1 MRMKTTLFLLHSALV
16 GYFAAACASPG
27 TGRVETEGGHAGAS
41 SSGGE
46 AVSTGG
52 RSNAGGGA
60 GEQAGGAP
68 ASSGANGASAGAAGQ
83 SALALRFVVLA
94 SGSKAKFETSFP
106 GWADCDSAPGEDP
119 TTSSCLPANIRA
131 RLNGA
136 FTRLLDVGA
145 LFARGSF
152 EIIENSP
159 YAQLETDADEDGD
172 LDAVA
177 SGQNGQPLPAQDLTV
192 PNSLTVIVVE
202 DIDGIG
208 GFAGENQ
215 GLNAAN
221 GAYLVVRLRNFEVQ
235 VAEHEFGHVIGL
247 KHFVV
252 DGQQYPYCGG
262 ASFASKRDDS
272 CVCENNVMG
281 AVLRVPDASCSCPES
296 EVAHPRLDTPGATP
310 FVSQVAKCWWEQQRL
325 IEVCS
330 EEASEGTIY
339 CRGPSGSVQCT
350 CPNAGGVT
358 TTIDS
363 CTDSAAGARRA
374 SLSTGCP
381 VDCDVTW
388 RRSRYHCSGDPFQIT
403 CQCGAGGPS
412 FTAPGCSEA
421 YSADRDAA
429 VARTCEIKR
438 CTSTKVAGLSC
449 EGIAN
454 LSTIG
459 CICPNGNQ
467 FDTPS
472 DCSTL
477 DSFADLICSD

>member
-1 MRMKTTLFLLHSALV
+1 
-16 GYFAAACASPG
+16 
-27 TGRVETEGGHAGAS
+27 
-41 SSGGE
+41 
-46 AVSTGG
+46 
-52 RSNAGGGA
+52 
-60 GEQAGGAP
+60 
-68 ASSGANGASAGAAGQ
+68 
-83 SALALRFVVLA
+83 VVLA
-94 SGSKAKFETSFP
+94 SGSKAQFQASFP
-106 GWADCDSAPGEDP
+106 GWTDCDSAAGEEP

-131 RLNGA
+131 RFNGA
-136 FTRLLDVGA
+136 FTRLLEVGA

-159 YAQLETDADEDGD
+159 YARLETDANGDGD
-172 LDAVA
+172 FDAVA
-177 SGQNGQPLPAQDLTV
+177 SGQNGQPLPTQALSI

-202 DIDGIG
+202 DIANGVG

-221 GAYLVVRLRNFEVQ
+221 GAYLVVGLKNFQ
-235 VAEHEFGHVIGL
+235 VSTAEHEFGHVIGL

-262 ASFASKRDDS
+262 ASFASKRADS

-281 AVLRVPDASCSCPES
+281 GVIRVPDASCSCPES
-296 EVAHPRLDTPGATP
+296 EVMNPRLDTPGATP
-310 FVSQVAKCWWEQQRL
+310 FVRHVAKCWWEQQRL

-330 EEASEGTIY
+330 EEASEGTIP
-339 CRGPSGSVQCT
+339 CRGPAGSVQCT
-350 CPNAGGVT
+350 CPNAAGAT

-363 CTDSAAGARRA
+363 CTESAASARRA
-374 SLSTGCP
+374 SLSTGCH
-381 VDCDVTW
+381 VDCDATW
-388 RRSRYHCSGDPFQIT
+388 RRSRYHCSGGPFQVS

-412 FTAPGCSEA
+412 FTVPGCSTA

-438 CTSTKVAGLSC
+438 CTSTKVPGVIC
-449 EGIAN
+449 EGIKN

-459 CICPNGNQ
+459 CTCPNGNQ

-477 DSFADLICSD
+477 DSFVDLICSD